1 MYLASPWVWPEAGVT
16 NSCIPSVICRE
27 LGAHTSLNS
36 GPDTRKAFYTCKVRS
51 VSSGT
56 EETQACL
63 SSFPVFPWTHK
74 PWFFL
79 IRSSVIPKFYIVH
92 QKSPTKLFSKLSM
105 QRHKRLFRRFVIH
118 SPLPP
123 SFSDD
128 GLWGMITTK
137 KVCPGLGMRQSN
149 FPVFN
154 SWVCPAPMLCCAFP
168 FVKGDAISWPSAFP
182 IWEPKSLGTE
192 HGWWYLLQTL
202 GRESC
207 LSSCHLWLWLLSG
220 CPGWHLY
227 YTLNWQM
234 ISASTV
240 LWPHKTPEE
249 A

>member
-1 MYLASPWVWPEAGVT
+1 MSPTHVFPLSSAENWGYTHLWILGLTQGKPSIHVKSGLFPVT
-16 NSCIPSVICRE
+16 QKRLEPVYHLFQYSHE
-27 LGAHTSLNS
+27 LTSL
-36 GPDTRKAFYTCKVRS
+36 D
-51 VSSGT
+51 
-56 EETQACL
+56 
-63 SSFPVFPWTHK
+63 
-74 PWFFL
+74 FFL

-105 QRHKRLFRRFVIH
+105 QRHKRLFGRFIIH